1 MRNTYIPLISIGVPV
16 HNEERFI
23 AETLKCILSQD
34 YPNVEII
41 LSDNHSTDGTLDIS
55 RTILSP
61 CKNAQVLFNAENEG
75 ATRNFQ
81 RVLDMSS
88 GKYFMWAS
96 GHDLWAVNYLSR
108 TVEALEK
115 NPSAVLAFGTSQ
127 WIDEEGRELKKHFGY
142 TDTRGMHP
150 VARFL
155 TVFYGNMNPVL
166 GVFRRESLLS
176 ADPLRAV
183 IGADLILLTQLSLMG
198 DFIHVPETMWKRRE
212 FRHEQTHAE
221 KVARY
226 TSDGYSLAKKSI
238 DKKLPL
244 IRLPLYITRVIAK
257 SRISCLEKI
266 ALMLSVIFSLPV
278 RYISGKRIYRTNCET
293 RS

>member
-1 MRNTYIPLISIGVPV
+1 MDLSFVPLISIGIPV
-16 HNEERFI
+16 FNEDKFI
-23 AETLKCILSQD
+23 EETLDSILRQD

-55 RTILSP
+55 RTVLSP
-61 CKNAQVLFNAENEG
+61 YKNAQVLFNAENEG

-96 GHDLWAVNYLSR
+96 GHDLWAENYLSS
-108 TVEALEK
+108 TVAALEK

-212 FRHEQTHAE
+212 FRHEQTHAA
-221 KVARY
+221 KLARY
-226 TSDGYSLAKKSI
+226 TSDGYSLTKKSI
-238 DKKLPL
+238 DKRFPL
-244 IRLPLYITRVIAK
+244 IRLPLYITQIIAK
-257 SRISCLEKI
+257 SRITFLEKI
-266 ALMLSVIFSLPV
+266 ALLLSVIFSLPV
-278 RYISGKRIYRTNCET
+278 RYISGKRIYRTNCES